1 MSAWRLAGS
10 LVQLRD
16 EVWAIWPGTTV
27 WTIGDQEHRS
37 RYSDHNENADGVV
50 TAIDV
55 VGKEQA
61 QAVFR
66 HILAA
71 RDGRTKYAIH
81 DRQIVNSTVSPWVVR
96 DYDGS
101 NPHTSH
107 VHISVG
113 RGRDGR
119 TTRPDLYD
127 STAPWG
133 LGQNEEDD
141 MLFVV
146 RNGDDGPRVARVQ
159 TILREAGQVAGLG
172 ELLPEFGAD
181 GDYGAETAGAV
192 DKLAPL
198 VGDGFPTSGST
209 GCDMLLVDWCRSV
222 ITADSGGRYIAYG
235 STVTLS

>member
-1 MSAWRLAGS
+1 MSWRLAGS

-16 EVWAIWPGTTV
+16 EVWALWPGTTV

-37 RYSDHNENADGVV
+37 RYSDHNENASGVV
-50 TAIDV
+50 CAIDV

-61 QAVFR
+61 QAVFQ
-66 HILAA
+66 HILDG

-81 DRQIVNSTVSPWVVR
+81 DRKIVSSTVSPWAVR
-96 DYDGS
+96 DYDGP

-107 VHISVG
+107 THVSVG

-133 LGQNEEDD
+133 LGQETEDD
-141 MLFVV
+141 VLFVV

-159 TILREAGQVAGLG
+159 TILAEAGQAAGLG
-172 ELLPEFGAD
+172 ELLPKFGAD

-192 DKLAPL
+192 DALAPL
-198 VGDGFPTSGST
+198 VADGFPTSGRT
-209 GCDMLLVDWCRSV
+209 GCDMLLIDWCRSV
-222 ITADSGGRYIAYG
+222 LTADSGIARG

>member
-1 MSAWRLAGS
+1 LAS
-10 LVQLRD
+10 
-16 EVWAIWPGTTV
+16 IIT
-27 WTIGDQEHRS
+27 
-37 RYSDHNENADGVV
+37 
-50 TAIDV
+50 
-55 VGKEQA
+55 
-61 QAVFR
+61 
-66 HILAA
+66 
-71 RDGRTKYAIH
+71 
-81 DRQIVNSTVSPWVVR
+81 STVSPWVVR

-119 TTRPDLYD
+119 STRPDLYD

-133 LGQNEEDD
+133 LGQDEEDD

-159 TILREAGQVAGLG
+159 TILAEAGQVAGLG

-209 GCDMLLVDWCRSV
+209 GCDMLLIDWCRSV
-222 ITADSGGRYIAYG
+222 LTVAALDRAEGDRRYVAYG

>member
-16 EVWAIWPGTTV
+16 EVWGLWPGTTV

-66 HILAA
+66 HILAS

-81 DRQIVNSTVSPWVVR
+81 DRKIVSSTVSPWVVR

-107 VHISVG
+107 THISVG

-119 TTRPDLYD
+119 TVRPDLYD
-127 STAPWG
+127 STATWG
-133 LGQNEEDD
+133 LSNVPAQADEEADVEA
-141 MLFVV
+141 LVK
-146 RNGDDGPRVARVQ
+146 GLQ
-159 TILREAGQVAGLG
+159 TELNRAGHK
-172 ELLPEFGAD
+172 GAD
-181 GDYGAETAGAV
+181 GATLAV
-192 DKLAPL
+192 DGVWGPNTQRAFGRSLEATGAGT
-198 VGDGFPTSGST
+198 VGPRGPAGPPGPRGLEGVPGPTPTKITISGDVVAS
-209 GCDMLLVDWCRSV
+209 
-222 ITADSGGRYIAYG
+222 A
-235 STVTLS
+235 